1 MRGTA
6 VCGFHPLAT
15 LLRPDIRD
23 QVCDARFRDLSSCKT
38 LKPYMPKGRG
48 VLLEITMPIADDEV
62 EAVTSVAFRRD
73 SQVPGAHDKAV

>member
-1 MRGTA
+1 
-6 VCGFHPLAT
+6 
-15 LLRPDIRD
+15 
-23 QVCDARFRDLSSCKT
+23 
-38 LKPYMPKGRG
+38 MPKGRG